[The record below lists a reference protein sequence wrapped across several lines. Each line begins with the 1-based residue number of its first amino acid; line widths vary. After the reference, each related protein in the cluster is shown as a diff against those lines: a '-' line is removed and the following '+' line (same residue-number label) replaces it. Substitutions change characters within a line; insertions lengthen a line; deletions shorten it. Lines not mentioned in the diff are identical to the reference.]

1 VKILSGHSYFAY
13 IVLIFAILVGLTI
26 ILTGCSERSIND
38 SQSEYMKR
46 WLVGAELNTEQSPEQ
61 LYQAAL
67 KEGTLVIYSVSS
79 RVFDVKESF
88 EKEYPGLIVEIKDIR
103 SNDVVRQMKSNYENE
118 NYACDIV
125 LCSDCDGSLYTELIQ
140 PGIIYSY
147 IPKDIE
153 PMLSEEHTEGEGK
166 LTFMGEAIM
175 AFYNSE
181 IFTKSPIKNIWE
193 LTENKFK
200 GKIIMANPL
209 SSFSTY
215 GFCAM
220 LIKEADQFEA
230 AYEQY
235 TGKTLEVSDRK
246 NAGEIFWEQVA
257 TNIVFT
263 NSSDE
268 VLEGIGNS
276 GRDGMMIG
284 FMLSSKLR
292 LQEMGYNFEP
302 IYTLEPFSSVYTPSC
317 VMISGGAKNVNSAKL
332 FIRYLLGGADGTGEG
347 LQPFST
353 KGTWSV
359 STDVPDGN
367 DVPISQIDMLP
378 IDEEYIYENRE
389 YIASF
394 FEKILMENVG
404 E

>member
-1 VKILSGHSYFAY
+1 VKILGRHSYFVY
-13 IVLIFAILVGLTI
+13 IALIVAVLVGLAI
-26 ILTGCSERSIND
+26 ILTGCGESSIND
-38 SQSEYMKR
+38 SQSVSMKR
-46 WLVGAELNTEQSPEQ
+46 WLIEADLNSEQSPEQ

-67 KEGTLVIYSVSS
+67 KEDMLVIYSVSS

-103 SNDVVRQMKSNYENE
+103 SNDVVRQMKSNYKNE
-118 NYACDIV
+118 DYACDLVI
-125 LCSDCDGSLYTELIQ
+125 CSDCDGSLYTELIQ

-153 PMLSEEHTEGEGK
+153 PMLSEVHIEGK

-175 AFYNSE
+175 VFYNSE
-181 IFTKSPIKNIWE
+181 IFSKSPIKNIWE
-193 LTENKFK
+193 LTENKYK

-235 TGKTLEVSDRK
+235 KGEALQVSEGK

-257 TNIVFT
+257 PNMVFT

-284 FMLSSKLR
+284 FMLSSKMR
-292 LQEMGYNFEP
+292 LQEMGYDFEP
-302 IYTLEPFSSVYTPSC
+302 IYRLEPFSSVYTPNC
-317 VMISGGAKNVNSAKL
+317 VMLSGGAKNVNSAKL
-332 FIRYLLGGADGTGEG
+332 FIRYLLGETDGTGEG
-347 LQPFST
+347 IQPFST

-359 STDVPDGN
+359 RTDVSDGN
-367 DVPISQIDMLP
+367 DVPISQIDMLSL
-378 IDEEYIYENRE
+378 DEEYIYENRDD
-389 YIASF
+389 INSF
-394 FEKILMENVG
+394 FEKILMENV
-404 E
+404 EE